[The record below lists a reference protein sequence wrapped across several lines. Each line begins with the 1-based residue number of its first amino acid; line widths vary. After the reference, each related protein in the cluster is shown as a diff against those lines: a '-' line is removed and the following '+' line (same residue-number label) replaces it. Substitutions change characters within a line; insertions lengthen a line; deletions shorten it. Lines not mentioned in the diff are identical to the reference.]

1 MGACPSNVGT
11 SFVCQVTLLLPTAGK
26 DSSLIL
32 GDASGKE
39 RGRERGREKRAVDYK
54 LARARTLTHQFSSAR
69 PRASSSLPPHTHLH
83 SRTHETGAVSHLNL
97 KLEKVKI
104 KEEPDAE
111 KPKIGD
117 PEQWTL
123 THTKVFGV
131 TEEGVINK
139 MIQAISELTSAAAQL
154 PALPSR

>member
-54 LARARTLTHQFSSAR
+54 LARARTHTPVLVCAPAGLFITTTAHSLALTYAR
-69 PRASSSLPPHTHLH
+69 DRCRES
-83 SRTHETGAVSHLNL
+83 
-97 KLEKVKI
+97 
-104 KEEPDAE
+104 
-111 KPKIGD
+111 
-117 PEQWTL
+117 PESQA
-123 THTKVFGV
+123 G
-131 TEEGVINK
+131 EG
-139 MIQAISELTSAAAQL
+139 
-154 PALPSR
+154 